1 MRRSRPVSV
10 QVGRGALRL
19 AATACRA
26 GDDLAVTVTGGDLPH
41 LGCVVIARPHPAQDD
56 PGRTSVTSSIFAFP
70 PHREEALA
78 RPLAERL
85 ARRLGGTVVV
95 AAGVHIDGLDEQ
107 GIANVLELGD
117 RLADRLLSGLKVHPS
132 ETPRRSRK

>member
-1 MRRSRPVSV
+1 MRRPWLFSV
-10 QVGRGALRL
+10 RVGRGALRL

-26 GDDLAVTVTGGDLPH
+26 GGDLSVTITGGEHPH

-56 PGRTSVTSSIFAFP
+56 PGRTTVTSSVVAFP

-85 ARRLGGTVVV
+85 ARSLGGTVVV
-95 AAGVHIDGLDEQ
+95 AAGVHTDGLSEE
-107 GIANVLELGD
+107 GIATFLKLGNRLGD
-117 RLADRLLSGLKVHPS
+117 RLVAGLKG
-132 ETPRRSRK
+132 

>member
-1 MRRSRPVSV
+1 
-10 QVGRGALRL
+10 VGRGALGL

-26 GDDLAVTVTGGDLPH
+26 GDDLSVTVTGGELPH

-56 PGRTSVTSSIFAFP
+56 PGRTSVTSSIVAFP

-85 ARRLGGTVVV
+85 ARDLGGTVVV
-95 AAGVHIDGLDEQ
+95 AAGVHTDGLDEE
-107 GIANVLELGD
+107 GIATFLELGD
-117 RLADRLLSGLKVHPS
+117 RLADRLLAGLKGQSS
-132 ETPRRSRK
+132 ETPRRSRR